1 MTSTLRHNVFKIP
14 LNDSEDSLLRKLCNA
29 KGMQRAPFV
38 RSLINAAT
46 TAHVRRREGS
56 RDRPRHGHIALCPNR
71 AAFGGAPRPL
81 RV

>member
-1 MTSTLRHNVFKIP
+1 MNPNLRTNVFKIP
-14 LNDSEDSLLRKLCNA
+14 LNDNEDSLLRKLCNA

-38 RSLINAAT
+38 RALINDAT

-56 RDRPRHGHIALCPNR
+56 RERPRHGHIARCPNR
-71 AAFGGAPRPL
+71 VAFGGAPRPL

>member
-1 MTSTLRHNVFKIP
+1 MTTNLRTNVFKIP
-14 LNDSEDSLLRKLCNA
+14 LNDSEDISLRKLCNA

-46 TAHVRRREGS
+46 TAHVSRREGQ
-56 RDRPRHGHIALCPNR
+56 RQRPRHGHIAMCPNR
-71 AAFGGAPRPL
+71 AAFGGASRPL

>member
-1 MTSTLRHNVFKIP
+1 MKSNLRNNVFKIP

-38 RSLINAAT
+38 RGLINEAT
-46 TAHVRRREGS
+46 SAHVRRREGK
-56 RDRPRHGHIALCPNR
+56 REWPRAGHVGGVMRPT
-71 AAFGGAPRPL
+71 

>member
-1 MTSTLRHNVFKIP
+1 MTSALRINVFKIP

-38 RSLINAAT
+38 RALINEAT
-46 TAHVRRREGS
+46 TAHVRRREGK
-56 RDRPRHGHIALCPNR
+56 REWPRAGHVGGGMRPT
-71 AAFGGAPRPL
+71 